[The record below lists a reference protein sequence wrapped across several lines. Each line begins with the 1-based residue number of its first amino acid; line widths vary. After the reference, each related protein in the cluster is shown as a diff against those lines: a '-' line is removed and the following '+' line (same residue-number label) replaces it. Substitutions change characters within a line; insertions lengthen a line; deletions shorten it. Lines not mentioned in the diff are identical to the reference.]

1 MRRRSRRSSRRSR
14 RPRHHQSFY
23 SAWSATMLRS
33 TAWCKRLPHTSGIED
48 IERTRTELLALRAQ
62 AHREY
67 MALPAPAPDAPSGPL
82 RQLMA
87 LAAQNRKRALPISR
101 DTGGR

>member
-1 MRRRSRRSSRRSR
+1 MVGDHAEIDCVVQA
-14 RPRHHQSFY
+14 P
-23 SAWSATMLRS
+23 SAYVGHR
-33 TAWCKRLPHTSGIED
+33 G

-87 LAAQNRKRALPISR
+87 LAAQNRKRALAISR